1 LKSPTTGHHR
11 FALII
16 VLHLFISFSF
26 LSVVYLYFILIYMSI
41 ISFQADLTS
50 GPAPSF
56 VGGGL
61 VHAVPVGVEVVPAS
75 MHAVKCPRCWRYA
88 SAEENTPCPRCA
100 QAMA

>member
-1 LKSPTTGHHR
+1 LKSSTTDHHR
-11 FALII
+11 FAFIY
-16 VLHLFISFSF
+16 LFICLFIYS
-26 LSVVYLYFILIYMSI
+26 YLCQL
-41 ISFQADLTS
+41 SFQADLTS
-50 GPAPSF
+50 GPSPSF